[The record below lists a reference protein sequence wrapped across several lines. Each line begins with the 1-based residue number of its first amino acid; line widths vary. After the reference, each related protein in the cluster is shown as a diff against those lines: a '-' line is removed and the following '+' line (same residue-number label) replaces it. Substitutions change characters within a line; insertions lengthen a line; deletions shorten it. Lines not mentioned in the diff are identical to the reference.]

1 MPAASEL
8 ARSVGVNSLTPSGLC
23 CACVASDHPEVCL
36 FQPQLQPQAS
46 RAISLPAYRAPR
58 SLFLLTKQLGMDITR
73 HSKLRE
79 PSHPWNHSSSSLLV
93 FMLCFALA
101 EAPLQVSW
109 GSRGNGSSPRQGCHN
124 LTVSIQSSAVC
135 KQTCLVCFG
144 LVARVTNLFCL
155 NFFLHYSCF
164 FEKRVCWPHLTIAG
178 SATQIIWDFNYDL
191 SNWIWEAGT

>member
-1 MPAASEL
+1 
-8 ARSVGVNSLTPSGLC
+8 
-23 CACVASDHPEVCL
+23 
-36 FQPQLQPQAS
+36 
-46 RAISLPAYRAPR
+46 
-58 SLFLLTKQLGMDITR
+58 MDITR

-109 GSRGNGSSPRQGCHN
+109 GSRGNGSSPRQGCHD
-124 LTVSIQSSAVC
+124 LTVSTQSSAVF

-178 SATQIIWDFNYDL
+178 SATQIIWDFIYDL
-191 SNWIWEAGT
+191 SNWIWEAGTYKKIKIPWLEKDRSPVQTLQIAQGTRSHMPQLGVHMPQQRSKIPHAACN